1 MGIFIVWDCIGGT
14 ADDVQLAFG
23 ADVEPG
29 VVAVMKGFRDGV
41 ETDDIAVKAGTFFEV
56 DYVNGDVVE
65 SGHGLGLS
73 VTELGDEETGKKE

>member
-1 MGIFIVWDCIGGT
+1 M
-14 ADDVQLAFG
+14 QLAFG

-29 VVAVMKGFRDGV
+29 VVAIVKGFRDGV
-41 ETDDIAVKAGTFFEV
+41 EADDIAIEAGTFFEV

-65 SGHGLGLS
+65 SGHGFGLS